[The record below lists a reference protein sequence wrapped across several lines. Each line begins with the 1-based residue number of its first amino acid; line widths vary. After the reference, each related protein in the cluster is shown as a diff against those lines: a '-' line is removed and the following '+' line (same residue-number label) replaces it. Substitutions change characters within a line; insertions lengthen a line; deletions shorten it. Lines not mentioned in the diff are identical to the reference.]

1 MVDEKTEETR
11 NAIWLTS
18 RSRMNAEKRFRKY
31 DRVSHLLLSWLSLSV
46 IAWAVVRG
54 SITSTAHLDIYTAI
68 LSVFVFAFSVVIFGF
83 RFGETAAQH
92 RECYLRLQK
101 LHDGE
106 FNDDELT
113 RQYHE
118 ILGGYGNHSD
128 WDYESLILDR
138 TLYSSR
144 KVWGR
149 DGQKISWTGPMLVK
163 HLLLSCM
170 FWLCTIAVFVLG
182 LGTYYLIATQL
193 P

>member
-1 MVDEKTEETR
+1 MVDEKIDEIR

-18 RSRMNAEKRFRKY
+18 RGRMHAEKRFRKY
-31 DRVSHLLLSWLSLSV
+31 DRVAHLMLSWLSLSV

-68 LSVFVFAFSVVIFGF
+68 LSVFVFAFSVGIFGF
-83 RFGETAAQH
+83 RFGETAALH

-101 LHDGE
+101 LYDSE
-106 FNDDELT
+106 FEGNELK
-113 RQYHE
+113 RQYYE

-138 TLYSSR
+138 TLIGGR

-149 DGQKISWTGPMLVK
+149 DGEEITWTGSILVK
-163 HLLLSCM
+163 HFLLSCA
-170 FWLCTIAVFVLG
+170 FWLCTIAIFSLG